1 MRTEGR
7 GERILTEEEKKERIR
22 YYADWTR
29 SLWLGFLGLTGSLA
43 GLGLTLD
50 SRLKVVLLVAGI
62 IADSF
67 LVALIVLLHKRIESL
82 IAALGRQEL

>member
-1 MRTEGR
+1 MRRE
-7 GERILTEEEKKERIR
+7 LTAEEKKERIR

-50 SRLKVVLLVAGI
+50 SRTKVVLLVAGVI
-62 IADSF
+62 TDSF
-67 LVALIVLLHKRIESL
+67 LVALIALLHRRVERL
-82 IAALGRQEL
+82 LAAQGREEP